1 MAPVDGQLIELIGA
15 IYDAVLDP
23 SLWHETLDRIRTHF
37 DLHNAMMGLTRFGYE
52 ATSIAIAVNIPEQYL
67 SMQTAEYTPEILRL
81 WGGPEQV
88 VRYPIEE
95 PIALHTVTNQGA
107 FLANKYYLDFG
118 APQGLDDMVAVV
130 LTRDRRQVGNV
141 GFGRHR
147 DVGPVTEDVV
157 AGLRILAPHLRR
169 AALVTGI
176 LDEERR
182 RSTML
187 EAALNAVRSGIVLVD
202 RSARVIYANPAAQAI
217 IDAGDPLRTDRGR
230 LELRGEVVAGHLH
243 IAVQA
248 AAEGDIPLG
257 RRGIAI
263 PGTRADGS
271 PFVAHILPLLDRTVR
286 AGLPGEAVAA
296 VFVADRDDDPQFVTD
311 AATLIYSLTPTEA
324 RVFELIVG
332 GHSSTE
338 MARLLAIAPSTLK
351 SHTLRLFDKTGQHRR
366 SDLVRLA
373 AALRPSG

>member
-1 MAPVDGQLIELIGA
+1 LVPVDSQLIELIGV

-23 SLWHETLDRIRTHF
+23 SLWHEALDRIRGHF
-37 DLHNAMMGLTRFGYE
+37 KLHNAMMGLTRLGYE
-52 ATSIAIAVNIPEQYL
+52 PTSVAIAVNIPELYL
-67 SMQTAEYTPEILRL
+67 TMQGAEYTAEILRL

-88 VRYPIEE
+88 SRYPIEE
-95 PIALHTVTNQGA
+95 PVSVRTVSSERDFAT
-107 FLANKYYLDFG
+107 NKYYLDFG
-118 APQGLDDMVAVV
+118 APQELDDMVAVV

-147 DVGPVTEDVV
+147 DFGPVTEDVI
-157 AGLRILAPHLRR
+157 AGLRVLAPHLRR
-169 AALVTGI
+169 AALITGI

-187 EAALNAVRSGIVLVD
+187 EAVLSAVRSGIVLVD
-202 RSARVIYANPAAQAI
+202 RSARLIYANPAAQAI

>member
-1 MAPVDGQLIELIGA
+1 
-15 IYDAVLDP
+15 
-23 SLWHETLDRIRTHF
+23 
-37 DLHNAMMGLTRFGYE
+37 
-52 ATSIAIAVNIPEQYL
+52 
-67 SMQTAEYTPEILRL
+67 
-81 WGGPEQV
+81 
-88 VRYPIEE
+88 
-95 PIALHTVTNQGA
+95 
-107 FLANKYYLDFG
+107 
-118 APQGLDDMVAVV
+118 MVAVV

-147 DVGPVTEDVV
+147 DFGPVTEDVI
-157 AGLRILAPHLRR
+157 AGLRVLAPHLRR
-169 AALVTGI
+169 AALITGI

-187 EAALNAVRSGIVLVD
+187 EAVLSAVRSGIVLVD
-202 RSARVIYANPAAQAI
+202 RSARVVYANPAALAI